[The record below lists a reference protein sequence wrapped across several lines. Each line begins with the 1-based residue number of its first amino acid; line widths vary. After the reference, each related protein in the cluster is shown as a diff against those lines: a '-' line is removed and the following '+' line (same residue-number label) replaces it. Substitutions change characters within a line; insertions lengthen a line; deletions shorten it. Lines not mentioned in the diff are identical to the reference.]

1 MALYTQKDRPMQLTW
16 ANKIT
21 IIRILLI
28 SPFVICMLK
37 INESDSGLVYRY
49 IAFGIFIIMCL
60 SDALDGYMA
69 RVKKQVTKL
78 GSFLDP
84 LADKLLMTCACI
96 LLATTKTAVKG
107 FELPSWVVVLIIGKD
122 LFLMTGFITLFLF
135 TSDLRIV
142 PAVMGKTST
151 FLQLTMVIAILIAPE
166 VSGYLGWWAYFVRIL
181 WILTA
186 SAAILST
193 LIYIRVGKRYIEQ
206 FDNGIANDK

>member
-1 MALYTQKDRPMQLTW
+1 MQLTW
-16 ANKIT
+16 ANQIT
-21 IIRILLI
+21 IVRILLI

-37 INESDSGLVYRY
+37 INESDNGLVYRY
-49 IAFGIFIIMCL
+49 IAFGIFIIMCF

-84 LADKLLMTCACI
+84 LADKLLMTCACV

-151 FLQLTMVIAILIAPE
+151 FLQLSMVIAILIAPE
-166 VSGYLGWWAYFVRIL
+166 VSGYLSWWVYFVRIL

-206 FDNGIANDK
+206 FDNGMANNK

>member
-1 MALYTQKDRPMQLTW
+1 MQLTW
-16 ANKIT
+16 ANQIT
-21 IIRILLI
+21 IMRILLI
-28 SPFVICMLK
+28 APFVICMLK
-37 INESDSGLVYRY
+37 INESDGGPVYRY
-49 IAFGIFIIMCL
+49 FAFGIFIIMCL
-60 SDALDGYMA
+60 SDAVDGYMA

-135 TSDLRIV
+135 TSYPRII

-166 VSGYLGWWAYFVRIL
+166 VSAYLGWWVHFVRIL

-206 FDNGIANDK
+206 FDNSTANDN

>member
-1 MALYTQKDRPMQLTW
+1 MKLTW
-16 ANKIT
+16 ANQIT
-21 IIRILLI
+21 IVRILLI

-37 INESDSGLVYRY
+37 INESDSGLLYRY
-49 IAFGIFIIMCL
+49 IAFGIFIVMCL

-96 LLATTKTAVKG
+96 LLATTNTAVKG

-122 LFLMTGFITLFLF
+122 LFLMTGFITLILF
-135 TSDLRIV
+135 TSDLRII

-151 FLQLTMVIAILIAPE
+151 FLQLSMVIAILIAPE
-166 VSGYLGWWAYFVRIL
+166 VSGYLAWWIYFVRIL
-181 WILTA
+181 WVLTA

-193 LIYIRVGKRYIEQ
+193 LIYIRAGKRYIEQ
-206 FDNGIANDK
+206 FDNNTANDK

>member
-1 MALYTQKDRPMQLTW
+1 MKLTW
-16 ANKIT
+16 ANQIT
-21 IIRILLI
+21 IVRILLI

-37 INESDSGLVYRY
+37 INESDSGLLYRY
-49 IAFGIFIIMCL
+49 IAFGIFIVMCL

-135 TSDLRIV
+135 TSDLRII

-151 FLQLTMVIAILIAPE
+151 FLQLSMVIAILIAPE
-166 VSGYLGWWAYFVRIL
+166 VSGYLAWWIYFVRIL
-181 WILTA
+181 WVLTA

-193 LIYIRVGKRYIEQ
+193 LIYIRAGKRYIEQ
-206 FDNGIANDK
+206 FDNNTANDK